1 MNVVRTDFSNPEDNI
16 MKRIVLTA
24 ALATLI
30 IGASAQA
37 GPLTNQEIFATFGE
51 ETYLDDHSMNRV
63 DMASM
68 EIRGTNESTPDYGI
82 SINAVHE
89 IFGEEHV
96 GKSLPRADMASME
109 IRSKRGPSTFGGN
122 NEASAILDLD
132 I

>member
-1 MNVVRTDFSNPEDNI
+1 

-30 IGASAQA
+30 IGTSAQA
-37 GPLTNQEIFATFGE
+37 GSLTNQEIFATFGE
-51 ETYLDDHSMNRV
+51 ETYLNDHSTNKV

-68 EIRGTNESTPDYGI
+68 EIRGAHESTPDYGI
-82 SINAVHE
+82 SLNTVHE
-89 IFGEEHV
+89 IFGEERV

-109 IRSKRGPSTFGGN
+109 IRSKRGPTAFGGN

>member
-1 MNVVRTDFSNPEDNI
+1 

-24 ALATLI
+24 ALATFI
-30 IGASAQA
+30 IGTSAQA
-37 GPLTNQEIFATFGE
+37 GSLTNQEIFATFGE
-51 ETYLDDHSMNRV
+51 ETYLNDHSTNRV

-68 EIRGTNESTPDYGI
+68 EIRDTHESTPDYGI
-82 SINAVHE
+82 SLNDVHE
-89 IFGEEHV
+89 IFGEERV

-109 IRSKRGPSTFGGN
+109 IRNNRGPSTFGGN